1 MEHCLK
7 TLGHVLNCPLWF
19 QGNSL
24 TLLLHCYFLIVNVG
38 IELKVNKRSATFTK
52 ADHKHSPKW
61 NNGKWP
67 KNLLVCTKV
76 SVNVRPLFLSL
87 QAIVKW
93 IKITTQAKWNYQ
105 TCDWSVNSCSWNYE
119 KFLKSY
125 HSIKEFIFHA
135 RRDHIYAQIIKSW
148 HKLYIFSSD
157 IGTLLLLLQK
167 WFFATSLKD
176 MTQNWS

>member
-1 MEHCLK
+1 MLLWNCPFFTSCWTVGKAKARLRASRSFENLLRAIKPFMFDDSQMEHSVK
-7 TLGHVLNCPLWF
+7 TLGHVLNCPVWF

-52 ADHKHSPKW
+52 ADHQHSPKW

-93 IKITTQAKWNYQ
+93 IKITTQAKWKASNL
-105 TCDWSVNSCSWNYE
+105 WLVS
-119 KFLKSY
+119 
-125 HSIKEFIFHA
+125 EFMFRESLHA
-135 RRDHIYAQIIKSW
+135 
-148 HKLYIFSSD
+148 
-157 IGTLLLLLQK
+157 
-167 WFFATSLKD
+167 
-176 MTQNWS
+176 